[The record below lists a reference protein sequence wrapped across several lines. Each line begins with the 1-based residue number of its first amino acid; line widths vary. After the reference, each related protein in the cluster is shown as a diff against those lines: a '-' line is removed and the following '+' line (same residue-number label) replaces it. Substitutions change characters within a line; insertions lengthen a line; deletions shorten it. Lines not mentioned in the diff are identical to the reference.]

1 MIDTCG
7 FSCPMPVLLVQKAL
21 KQNAP
26 DTLEVLAD
34 SRVAVENITRLA
46 NSQGYQV
53 TEIPEGINFKLTLKK
68 SSL

>member
-1 MIDTCG
+1 
-7 FSCPMPVLLVQKAL
+7 VQKAL

-46 NSQGYQV
+46 SSQGYQV